1 MLKNGLIPVIFFK
14 NDDRPL
20 LIGKNKTVIGKF
32 KDELVGKIISEF
44 CVLKPKTYSYKL
56 DSDDEVKKA
65 KGNKKCVVK
74 RHITFNNYDDILF
87 NSNKLLRTQFTFKSD
102 HHNIHTEKIN
112 KIPLN
117 YFDDKRIQL
126 DDKITTYPYGNF
138 DNETNINFEIKNNQI
153 NLMKLIIVL
162 LYLKIIIPKTL

>member
-1 MLKNGLIPVIFFK
+1 MIPVIFFK

-20 LIGKNKTVIGKF
+20 LIAKNKTVIGKF

-65 KGNKKCVVK
+65 KGTKKCVVK

-102 HHNIHTEKIN
+102 HHNIYTEKIN

-117 YFDDKRIQL
+117 YFGDKRIQL
-126 DDKITTYPYGNF
+126 DDKITTYPYGYF
-138 DNETNINFEIKNNQI
+138 DNETHINFEIKNNTDKI
-153 NLMKLIIVL
+153 NEVL
-162 LYLKIIIPKTL
+162 

>member
-1 MLKNGLIPVIFFK
+1 MKNGLIPVIFFK

-20 LIGKNKTVIGKF
+20 LIAKNKTVIGKF

-65 KGNKKCVVK
+65 KGTKKCVVK

-102 HHNIHTEKIN
+102 HHNIYTEKIN

-117 YFDDKRIQL
+117 YFGDKRIQL
-126 DDKITTYPYGNF
+126 DDKITTYPYGYF
-138 DNETNINFEIKNNQI
+138 DNETHINFEIKNNTDKI
-153 NLMKLIIVL
+153 NEVL
-162 LYLKIIIPKTL
+162 

>member
-1 MLKNGLIPVIFFK
+1 MMLKNGLIPVIFFK

-20 LIGKNKTVIGKF
+20 LIAKNKTVIGKF

-65 KGNKKCVVK
+65 KGTKKCVVK

-102 HHNIHTEKIN
+102 HHNIYTEKIN

-117 YFDDKRIQL
+117 YFGDKRIQL
-126 DDKITTYPYGNF
+126 DDKITTYPYGYF
-138 DNETNINFEIKNNQI
+138 DNETHINFEIKNNTDKI
-153 NLMKLIIVL
+153 NEVL
-162 LYLKIIIPKTL
+162 